1 MRRSVL
7 SLISLFSLEAL
18 AFAPSARASGD
29 MLQPNEI
36 QTHGIEANPANDSG
50 MFLGGGVMF
59 GQSYSSEPRSSSG
72 LAYFL
77 NVEPGYQVHTGS
89 WNRLEVSGDFL
100 FGHVD
105 FRTPDDIL
113 GKVSIPLAYGFLARL
128 GYGYS
133 IGNKSFGIMRIGVGP
148 MLGKLQAHAGGVRVE
163 SESSISGLA
172 AQLAWEMVG
181 PINDTLDWTGGL
193 SLTHMQFDVG
203 KVQESGGTSYDVS
216 RDLVM
221 NVPTAQ
227 IGLRVRF

>member
-1 MRRSVL
+1 MRHSRL
-7 SLISLFSLEAL
+7 LLISLFSLEAL
-18 AFAPSARASGD
+18 ALAPHAWAAGD

-59 GQSYSSEPRSSSG
+59 GQTYSSEPRSSAG

-77 NVEPGYQVHTGS
+77 NIEPGYQARTGS

-105 FRTPDDIL
+105 VRTPAEVL

-133 IGNKSFGIMRIGVGP
+133 IGNHSFGMLRIGVGP
-148 MLGKLQAHAGGVRVE
+148 MLGKLEAHTGGVRVE
-163 SESSISGLA
+163 SDSSISGLA

-203 KVQESGGTSYDVS
+203 KVQESGGASYDVS
-216 RDLVM
+216 RDLVL